1 MLQLRLLS
9 SSIVLRS
16 GFRSVSTTISR
27 LDKPVTVKQ
36 PVDVGA
42 NSSANLGFV
51 VREGLQVNVVIMD
64 RGKDV
69 AVMQGYAPQGGCPVE
84 EKDKFEEYLERHM
97 KNGLQVVMGNLP
109 QKHAM
114 LDQAL
119 NKARVKMCLYMMA
132 ATLLGCLVYV
142 YSGKQ
147 AAKRGETLA
156 KITID
161 HHNLLREE
169 AKKQREE
176 AIQQQAIK

>member
-1 MLQLRLLS
+1 MSMLQLRLLS

-42 NSSANLGFV
+42 NSSANLGP
-51 VREGLQVNVVIMD
+51 IMHTVKGYQ
-64 RGKDV
+64 RYALVWAGKYKTLADV
-69 AVMQGYAPQGGCPVE
+69 PNKVS
-84 EKDKFEEYLERHM
+84 
-97 KNGLQVVMGNLP
+97 
-109 QKHAM
+109 HAM